1 MKWNHHKPLILEL
14 EPIKG
19 FFIPECTLNELKST
33 KRSKYLFKIPNK
45 GYKNFAYALHASL
58 TNTNQTLVE
67 IGGSSYTFNPDSF
80 ALTRLNLGSSSNPH
94 DVTRYELYSRW
105 FGTGPLGVHWLV
117 EETDKTSLVTFHR
130 YSFPPPD
137 KAIGEVGLYFL
148 GHLYNATYYL
158 YTFYTYLVAR
168 AIIDPAITK
177 YANTLY
183 EEGWQIDF
191 PSNYTRWF
199 LRAYFE
205 LMQRFAGDIGSLITD
220 INGAIYALRQRS
232 PWAGSPDI
240 IIGSDNTP
248 PSPTDYALK
257 SPIGSLSNQS
267 QAVEIDTTLQECRV
281 VRIGTFTPSTDV
293 TLGEVALFTNV
304 YDASGTARKIMVA
317 RGVWDTPVTLVAG
330 TTYTIGIALKL
341 G

>member
-1 MKWNHHKPLILEL
+1 MKWNHHIPLILEL
-14 EPIKG
+14 EPIRG
-19 FFIPECTLNELKST
+19 FYIPECTLNELKSL
-33 KRSKYLFKIPNK
+33 RRREYLFKIPNK
-45 GYKNFAYALHASL
+45 GYRNFAYALHASL
-58 TNTNQTLVE
+58 SNTNQSLVD
-67 IGGSSYTFNPDSF
+67 ISGSSRTFNPDSF
-80 ALTRLNLGSSSNPH
+80 VLTRLNLGSSPSPH
-94 DVTRYELYSRW
+94 DITRYELYNRY
-105 FGTGPLGVHWLV
+105 FGVGPLGVHWLV
-117 EETDKTSLVTFHR
+117 EETSKTSLTTFHR
-130 YSFPPPD
+130 YSFSPPD
-137 KAIGEVGLYFL
+137 RAIGEVGLYFL
-148 GHLYNATYYL
+148 CHWLDPTYGEYL
-158 YTFYTYLVAR
+158 FYTYLIAR
-168 AIIDPAITK
+168 TIIDPSITK

-205 LMQRFAGDIGSLITD
+205 PMQRFAGDIGSLITD
-220 INGAIYALRQRS
+220 INGALFALRQRS

-240 IIGSDNTP
+240 MIGSDNTT

-257 SPIGSLSNQS
+257 SPIGSLSSQS
-267 QAVEIDTTLQECRV
+267 QSVEIDTSLQECRV
-281 VRIGTFTPSTDV
+281 VRTGNFTPSTNV

-317 RGVWDTPVTLVAG
+317 RGVWDTPVTLTAG